1 MRKRNE
7 NWRAKCNS
15 QRNGNRNFAARFKI
29 WWRKNNFE
37 IGNDTVIREFC
48 TLNRGTKEHWK
59 STIGNNCLLMA
70 YVHVAHDC
78 EVGNNVIIANAT
90 QLGGH
95 TTIEDWV
102 IIGGLVGIH
111 QFSKVGMHS
120 MVGSNSK
127 IVKDVPPYILAGGM
141 PINFEKLN
149 LLGLKRRG
157 FTNESIE
164 IITRAYQILYK
175 SKMNVGQALLKIE
188 EELGTK
194 PEAQKII
201 SFIKSSKRG
210 IVGSRFYE

>member
-1 MRKRNE
+1 
-7 NWRAKCNS
+7 
-15 QRNGNRNFAARFKI
+15 
-29 WWRKNNFE
+29 
-37 IGNDTVIREFC
+37 
-48 TLNRGTKEHWK
+48 
-59 STIGNNCLLMA
+59 
-70 YVHVAHDC
+70 
-78 EVGNNVIIANAT
+78 
-90 QLGGH
+90 
-95 TTIEDWV
+95 
-102 IIGGLVGIH
+102 
-111 QFSKVGMHS
+111 
-120 MVGSNSK
+120 
-127 IVKDVPPYILAGGM
+127 M